1 LLAIFASWGL
11 SIYFFKTVASF
22 SPAPIVLILVLVT
35 AVTVA
40 AGALGCWGIFRRSA
54 LETLRA
60 ET

>member
-1 LLAIFASWGL
+1 LASWGL
-11 SIYFFKTVASF
+11 GIYFFKTVASF
-22 SPAPIVLILVLVT
+22 SFVPVAVILVVVT

-40 AGALGCWGIFRRSA
+40 AGGIGCWGIFRRSA